1 MYTYIFPIAFVPVS
15 NIAIFH
21 STTEHALERIL
32 LCSQSALSL
41 TCIAEKLFLFLDRGP
56 RCDIRQTVGLA
67 LNTVVQVFTAVDYY
81 QHMKANLYSLFLA
94 LLSTNQ
100 VQDLGSEEQLRD
112 AKVFIVKV

>member
-1 MYTYIFPIAFVPVS
+1 MPVS
-15 NIAIFH
+15 NKAIFH

-81 QHMKANLYSLFLA
+81 QHMKANLYSIFLA